1 MTNTTTKATACYML
15 RGAKVGVSME
25 AIHIHC
31 HHYCFLRKILSTCN
45 HSRAFNKQTTHCRQK
60 KLSRRKP
67 ILLSTSIDRGY
78 LTRTAAGGVPPPPLD
93 LTEDNVRQ
101 VIADA
106 RGELA
111 QLFDT
116 SVGITGVAELA
127 ELDGPFVK
135 IRLRGRFWHK
145 RSTVIARLANY
156 LKQRI
161 PEILE
166 VDIEDEKQLDDSPEN
181 F

>member
-1 MTNTTTKATACYML
+1 
-15 RGAKVGVSME
+15 ME
-25 AIHIHC
+25 TLLLHCC
-31 HHYCFLRKILSTCN
+31 HHYYFPRKLFSTTFD
-45 HSRAFNKQTTHCRQK
+45 HSTVFNKTKIHYCPERSNRRHSILPCITSNG
-60 KLSRRKP
+60 SR
-67 ILLSTSIDRGY
+67 L
-78 LTRTAAGGVPPPPLD
+78 LTRKAATPAGGVPLPPLD

-101 VIADA
+101 VIDDA
-106 RGELA
+106 RVELA

-127 ELDGPFVK
+127 DLDGPFVK

-145 RSTVIARLANY
+145 RSTVVARLANY

-166 VDIEDEKQLDDSPEN
+166 VDIEDEKQLDDSPDN

>member
-1 MTNTTTKATACYML
+1 MSREFVHHHPRISTPSLLPTSHLISNTRSQLTTGMTSAKGQMAPLRWIRRRPSTAVTTLRFAAVTA
-15 RGAKVGVSME
+15 S
-25 AIHIHC
+25 
-31 HHYCFLRKILSTCN
+31 LS
-45 HSRAFNKQTTHCRQK
+45 
-60 KLSRRKP
+60 
-67 ILLSTSIDRGY
+67 
-78 LTRTAAGGVPPPPLD
+78 PLD

-101 VIADA
+101 VLADA
-106 RGELA
+106 RVELA
-111 QLFDT
+111 QIFDN
-116 SVGITGVAELA
+116 SVGITGEAELA

-135 IRLRGRFWHK
+135 ISLRGRFWHK
-145 RSTVIARLANY
+145 RSTVLARVANY

>member
-1 MTNTTTKATACYML
+1 MGE
-15 RGAKVGVSME
+15 R
-25 AIHIHC
+25 
-31 HHYCFLRKILSTCN
+31 
-45 HSRAFNKQTTHCRQK
+45 
-60 KLSRRKP
+60 
-67 ILLSTSIDRGY
+67 ILLRHYHHQLSSTVPSAVHLFNPHQNPKLQALKPVNCGHRRWPRP
-78 LTRTAAGGVPPPPLD
+78 RTSMPPPLTIRRTRVTPISDSALPVPQQPLD

-101 VIADA
+101 VLAEA
-106 RGELA
+106 RVELS
-111 QLFDT
+111 QLFDD
-116 SVGITGVAELA
+116 SVGITGQAELA

-135 IRLRGRFWHK
+135 ISLKGRFWHK
-145 RSTVIARLANY
+145 RSTVVARLGNY